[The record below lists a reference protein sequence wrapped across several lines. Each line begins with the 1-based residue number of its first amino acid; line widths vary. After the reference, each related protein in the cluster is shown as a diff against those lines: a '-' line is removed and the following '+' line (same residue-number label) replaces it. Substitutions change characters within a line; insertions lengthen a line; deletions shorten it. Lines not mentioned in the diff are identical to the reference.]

1 METISAA
8 SLVDMIIRLHP
19 SHAPKLKIH
28 VESLASGSM
37 GVQAFCAAVR
47 KDLGND
53 GTPVLLQALI
63 ALRSGK
69 KSEILKMRGMRGLA
83 EHAQTCDGACR
94 DPGCGQINGMLQTI
108 RAHCLEC
115 AAPLE
120 CATCIRWGLLVAAPA
135 IPAPALPARAA
146 PSLVVSSTS
155 RAMPAAH
162 KEATA
167 ALMMLARSALGDITD
182 SPVGSPF
189 NSPTASPKPTKRQK
203 KEPTLPEASLLAKAV
218 RCAPIN
224 ERDARLVVTATTI
237 AEKGARSAAP
247 TPRWSVRNLEGGIY
261 ATRADDA
268 RQDEVPTRPPL
279 GPPPPPPPA
288 ALAPAVA
295 VGRGKGSRAHNLER
309 TRLCDGTQ
317 VSTKAAVAAE
327 EMLAS
332 KLALCQAMKCLTR
345 LDAAHTL
352 QAPSTL
358 PHPPPQVLAAPPPL
372 LAVPLPAGAPP
383 AGAPTAYP
391 PAGYYLFLGYPPA
404 PPSYPPPPPVYAP
417 APPGLYAFAP
427 SGLPPPPH
435 GYPPPP
441 PHG

>member
-120 CATCIRWGLLVAAPA
+120 CATCIRWGHLAAT
-135 IPAPALPARAA
+135 PARAVPVTTPPTAAVPTACAA
-146 PSLVVSSTS
+146 PLLAASVGCANSMSS
-155 RAMPAAH
+155 AH
-162 KEATA
+162 KEAIP

-182 SPVGSPF
+182 SPVGSRC
-189 NSPTASPKPTKRQK
+189 NSPIASPKPTKRQK
-203 KEPTLPEASLLAKAV
+203 KESTIPEASLLTKTV
-218 RCAPIN
+218 RCAPAN
-224 ERDARLVVTATTI
+224 ESDTRHVVMAMTT
-237 AEKGARSAAP
+237 AEKGTRVAAP
-247 TPRWSVRNLEGGIY
+247 TPLWSVRNL
-261 ATRADDA
+261 
-268 RQDEVPTRPPL
+268 
-279 GPPPPPPPA
+279 
-288 ALAPAVA
+288 
-295 VGRGKGSRAHNLER
+295 
-309 TRLCDGTQ
+309 
-317 VSTKAAVAAE
+317 
-327 EMLAS
+327 
-332 KLALCQAMKCLTR
+332 
-345 LDAAHTL
+345 
-352 QAPSTL
+352 
-358 PHPPPQVLAAPPPL
+358 
-372 LAVPLPAGAPP
+372 
-383 AGAPTAYP
+383 
-391 PAGYYLFLGYPPA
+391 
-404 PPSYPPPPPVYAP
+404 
-417 APPGLYAFAP
+417 GL
-427 SGLPPPPH
+427 
-435 GYPPPP
+435 
-441 PHG
+441 